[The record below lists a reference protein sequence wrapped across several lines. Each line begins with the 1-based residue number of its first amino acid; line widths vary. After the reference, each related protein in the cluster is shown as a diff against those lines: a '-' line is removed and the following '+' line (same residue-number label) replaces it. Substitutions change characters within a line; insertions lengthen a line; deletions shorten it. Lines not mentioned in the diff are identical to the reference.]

1 MAETKDVEK
10 AVEITVTEPKKDQP
24 LFTCIRVNHKN
35 RDCTKIKVTTPK
47 GNIFFVNNPKQEFQ
61 HVINECMSIYKTYTL
76 CCIMWGHYH
85 GHIRSGS
92 LFDFTSQT
100 IHNFHFYEIGSVL
113 NAIYHK
119 FLQQVFDFD
128 RDCEFQA
135 LRVRVDK
142 FEWFL
147 MSRPTL
153 VEEWNE
159 FAKEC
164 TNEVRSP
171 TKK

>member
-1 MAETKDVEK
+1 M
-10 AVEITVTEPKKDQP
+10 
-24 LFTCIRVNHKN
+24 
-35 RDCTKIKVTTPK
+35 
-47 GNIFFVNNPKQEFQ
+47 G
-61 HVINECMSIYKTYTL
+61 IYDTYTL
-76 CCIMWGHYH
+76 CCIMWGNYR
-85 GHIRSGS
+85 GTILRGS
-92 LFDFTSQT
+92 FFDFTSQAT
-100 IHNFHFYEIGSVL
+100 HNFHFNEIGSVL

-164 TNEVRSP
+164 TNEVRNP
-171 TKK
+171 TKNE